1 MKYYSG
7 LVDYPH
13 DNHKVTKK
21 MAENG
26 KYYVRLETDRKY
38 NPEKKYNVPVR
49 VTIGVLDENDNTKM
63 HPNENF
69 KIYFPDVKIEKEDEE
84 CNRSQCLRVGAY
96 SLIKNMFNETKL
108 NDIINPLFKD
118 KGGLI
123 KDLVSY
129 EIIEESNVMQHF
141 EDYEYNH
148 PLFNENMHIYSDS
161 SVSDLLSKNITP
173 DDINT
178 FINAWTKINKSKGK
192 VYISYD
198 STNSNC
204 QAMDIDLCEMGH
216 AKLNPAKP
224 IVNLSI
230 AFDEDNKIPL
240 FYELYSGS
248 IPDISC
254 IETMIN
260 KAKGFGFNDA
270 CFILD
275 RGYFSKN
282 NIRNIVKQ
290 GYDFLI
296 AARNREG
303 FIDDLISECDLSFKS
318 NRKNRVNNQNIYGTS
333 YKKKLFGLNDEV
345 YVHVFFNAGKYP
357 SILQNVE
364 NDIAIYAERLNKLE
378 FEIIDPDFKDPYH
391 ELIID
396 KDNKLIAFRENEK
409 VIEDI
414 EKYLGYFVLITSEKM
429 TYAEAFNKYSG
440 RDQSEK
446 LFKSGK
452 SFLGGDAYRVHTKQS
467 LESKTLITFIALIIR
482 NAIYNKL
489 MSEKYLI
496 NEPDNNI
503 FSVPEAIKQLEKIE
517 MIKYNDTYRLSS
529 ALSRNQKKLLKAF
542 NMNSGS
548 ILMEAQYIANIL
560 KKHP

>member
-84 CNRSQCLRVGAY
+84 SNRSQCLRVGAY

-129 EIIEESNVMQHF
+129 EIIDESNVMQHF

-216 AKLNPAKP
+216 AKLNPTKP

-364 NDIAIYAERLNKLE
+364 NDIAIHADRLNKLR
-378 FEIIDPDFKDPYH
+378 FEKIDEDYKDPYH
-391 ELIID
+391 ELITD
-396 KDNKLIAFRENEK
+396 KDNVLIAFRENEK
-409 VIEDI
+409 AIEDI
-414 EKYLGYFVLITSEKM
+414 EKYLGYFVLITSEEM

>member
-84 CNRSQCLRVGAY
+84 SNRSQCLRVGAY

-282 NIRNIVKQ
+282 NVRNIVKQ

-364 NDIAIYAERLNKLE
+364 NDIAIHADRLNKLR
-378 FEIIDPDFKDPYH
+378 FEKIDEDYKDPYH
-391 ELIID
+391 ELITD
-396 KDNKLIAFRENEK
+396 KDNVLIAFRENEK
-409 VIEDI
+409 AIEDI

-529 ALSRNQKKLLKAF
+529 ALSRNQKKILKAF

-548 ILMEAQYIANIL
+548 ILMDAQYIAETL
-560 KKHP
+560 KKQP

>member
-108 NDIINPLFKD
+108 NDIINPLFKE
-118 KGGLI
+118 KSGLI

-129 EIIEESNVMQHF
+129 EIIDESNVMQHF

-148 PLFNENMHIYSDS
+148 PLFNENMHIYPDS

-216 AKLNPAKP
+216 AKLNPTKP

-364 NDIAIYAERLNKLE
+364 NDIAIHAERLNKLK
-378 FEIIDPDFKDPYH
+378 FEIINPDFKDPYH

-542 NMNSGS
+542 DMNSGS
-548 ILMEAQYIANIL
+548 ILVDAQYIAETL
-560 KKHP
+560 KKQP

>member
-129 EIIEESNVMQHF
+129 EIIDESNVMQHF

-303 FIDDLISECDLSFKS
+303 FIDYLISECDLSFKS

-364 NDIAIYAERLNKLE
+364 NDIAIHAERLNKLE
-378 FEIIDPDFKDPYH
+378 FEIINPDFKDPYH

-529 ALSRNQKKLLKAF
+529 ALSRNQKKILKAF

-548 ILMEAQYIANIL
+548 ILMDAQYIAETL
-560 KKHP
+560 KK

>member
-84 CNRSQCLRVGAY
+84 SNRSQCLRVGAY

-129 EIIEESNVMQHF
+129 EIIDESNVMQHF

-364 NDIAIYAERLNKLE
+364 NDIAIHAERLNKLK
-378 FEIIDPDFKDPYH
+378 FEIIDPDFKDPYR

-548 ILMEAQYIANIL
+548 ILMEAQYIAETL
-560 KKHP
+560 KKQP

>member
-84 CNRSQCLRVGAY
+84 SNRSQCLRVGAY

-364 NDIAIYAERLNKLE
+364 NDIAIHAERLNKLK
-378 FEIIDPDFKDPYH
+378 FEIVDQDFKDPYH

-396 KDNKLIAFRENEK
+396 KDNKLLAFRENEK

-503 FSVPEAIKQLEKIE
+503 FSVPEAIKQLEKVE

>member
-84 CNRSQCLRVGAY
+84 SNRSQCLRVGAY

-364 NDIAIYAERLNKLE
+364 NDIAIHAERLNKLK
-378 FEIIDPDFKDPYH
+378 FEIVDPDFKDQYH

-503 FSVPEAIKQLEKIE
+503 FSVPEAIKQLEKVE

-548 ILMEAQYIANIL
+548 ILMDAQYIANIL

>member
-69 KIYFPDVKIEKEDEE
+69 KIYFPDEKIDDEE
-84 CNRSQCLRVGAY
+84 LKRSQCLRVGAY

-129 EIIEESNVMQHF
+129 EIIDESNVMQHF

-216 AKLNPAKP
+216 AKLNPTKP

-296 AARNREG
+296 AARNKEG

-364 NDIAIYAERLNKLE
+364 NDIAIHAERLNKLK
-378 FEIIDPDFKDPYH
+378 FEIVDPDFKDPYH

-409 VIEDI
+409 AIEDI

-529 ALSRNQKKLLKAF
+529 ALSRNQKKILKAF

-548 ILMEAQYIANIL
+548 ILMDAQYIAETL
-560 KKHP
+560 KKQP

>member
-1 MKYYSG
+1 
-7 LVDYPH
+7 
-13 DNHKVTKK
+13 
-21 MAENG
+21 
-26 KYYVRLETDRKY
+26 
-38 NPEKKYNVPVR
+38 
-49 VTIGVLDENDNTKM
+49 
-63 HPNENF
+63 
-69 KIYFPDVKIEKEDEE
+69 
-84 CNRSQCLRVGAY
+84 
-96 SLIKNMFNETKL
+96 
-108 NDIINPLFKD
+108 
-118 KGGLI
+118 
-123 KDLVSY
+123 
-129 EIIEESNVMQHF
+129 MQHF

-161 SVSDLLSKNITP
+161 SISDLLSKNITP

-296 AARNREG
+296 AARNKEG

-364 NDIAIYAERLNKLE
+364 NDIAIHAERLNKLK
-378 FEIIDPDFKDPYH
+378 FEIVDPDFKDPYH

-529 ALSRNQKKLLKAF
+529 ALSRNQKKILKAF

-548 ILMEAQYIANIL
+548 ILMEAQYIAETL

>member
-1 MKYYSG
+1 MKYYDT
-7 LVDYPH
+7 LVEYQK
-13 DNHKVTKK
+13 DNHKVTVKE
-21 MAENG
+21 ADSG
-26 KYYVRLETDRKY
+26 KTYVRLEIDRKY

-84 CNRSQCLRVGAY
+84 SNRSQCLRVGAY

-282 NIRNIVKQ
+282 NVRNIVKQ

-364 NDIAIYAERLNKLE
+364 NDIAIHAERLNKLK
-378 FEIIDPDFKDPYH
+378 FEIVDPDFKDPYH

-429 TYAEAFNKYSG
+429 TYTEAFNKYSG

-489 MSEKYLI
+489 RDEKYSI

>member
-26 KYYVRLETDRKY
+26 KYYVRLEIDRKY

-84 CNRSQCLRVGAY
+84 SNRSQCLRVGAY

-161 SVSDLLSKNITP
+161 SISDLLSKNITP

-192 VYISYD
+192 IYISYD

-357 SILQNVE
+357 VYLQNIE
-364 NDIAIYAERLNKLE
+364 NDIAIHAERLNKLK
-378 FEIIDPDFKDPYH
+378 FEIVDPDFKDPYH

-409 VIEDI
+409 AIEDI

-503 FSVPEAIKQLEKIE
+503 FSVPEAIKQLEKVE

-548 ILMEAQYIANIL
+548 ILMEAQYIAETL
-560 KKHP
+560 KKQP